1 MPSISELTR
10 FALHEIFKKYRS
22 ITSVNIKV
30 NQEKIKQVRQGR
42 TTKFGVLFKDS
53 SKQIVNQVVYS
64 FKVTTSDG
72 KVIQDKQNQR
82 AGDGTGIQMVNIPTA
97 GQISVKVSIDVVAGR
112 PSGEFI
118 ESATFNLVAT

>member
-22 ITSVNIKV
+22 ITSVNIK
-30 NQEKIKQVRQGR
+30 
-42 TTKFGVLFKDS
+42 
-53 SKQIVNQVVYS
+53 VNQVVYS